1 MAEPVVAPSPT
12 VASPSKYA
20 RLPDPIAPE
29 DMVATQDPG
38 PLPYQRGEFDTDVEW
53 LLRTVGLG

>member
-1 MAEPVVAPSPT
+1 MAEPVVAPTPT
-12 VASPSKYA
+12 VAPSSKYA
-20 RLPDPIAPE
+20 RLPDPVDPA

-53 LLRTVGLG
+53 MLRTVGRG